1 MKTTVLKFFTLSAA
15 IFAFSTI
22 SFGQDTSTGTAN
34 AGANIITPISIVK
47 VTDINF
53 GDLVPS
59 ATTAVTVVMDQTGSI
74 TSDAQYFLANS
85 STDRTAASF
94 TITGAAGHAYKI
106 NCPATI
112 DLVGPVV
119 GPGAAEMTLTFNP
132 SLAINGSTLELTGG
146 TQTLNLGGSLALA
159 ANQTA
164 GAYSAE
170 FNVTVAYE

>member
-22 SFGQDTSTGTAN
+22 SFGQDTSTGTVN
-34 AGANIITPISIVK
+34 ASANIITPISIVK

-59 ATTAVTVVMDQTGSI
+59 ATTAVTVVMGQTGSI

-85 STDRTAASF
+85 STARTAASF
-94 TITGAAGHAYKI
+94 TITGAADHAYKI

-112 DLVGPVV
+112 DLVGP
-119 GPGAAEMTLTFNP
+119 GAAKMTLTFDP
-132 SLAINGSTLELTGG
+132 SLAIDGTSLTMPETG
-146 TQTLNLGGSLALA
+146 TQNLSLGGSLALA
-159 ANQTA
+159 QNQQA
-164 GAYSAE
+164 GTYTVN

>member
-22 SFGQDTSTGTAN
+22 SFGQDTSTAAAN

-47 VTDINF
+47 VKDINF

-94 TITGAAGHAYKI
+94 TITGAADHTYKI

-112 DLVGPVV
+112 DLVGP
-119 GPGAAEMTLTFNP
+119 GEAKMTLTFNA
-132 SLAINGSTLELTGG
+132 SLAIDGTPLTLTGG
-146 TQTLNLGGSLALA
+146 TQTLYLGGSLALGT
-159 ANQTA
+159 NQTA
-164 GAYSAE
+164 GAYSKE

>member
-22 SFGQDTSTGTAN
+22 SFGQDTSTAAAN

-85 STDRTAASF
+85 STPRTAASF
-94 TITGAAGHAYKI
+94 TITGEAGHPYKI
-106 NCPATI
+106 NCPTTI
-112 DLVGPVV
+112 ALA
-119 GPGAAEMTLTFNP
+119 GPGDDMTLTFNSSLA
-132 SLAINGSTLELTGG
+132 SLAIDGTPLTLTGG

>member
-1 MKTTVLKFFTLSAA
+1 MKTTLK
-15 IFAFSTI
+15 IFALSVALFGINNI
-22 SFGQDTSTGTAN
+22 SFGQDTSTAAAN
-34 AGANIITPISIVK
+34 ADANIITPISILK
-47 VTDINF
+47 VNDINF

-85 STDRTAASF
+85 STPRTAASF
-94 TITGAAGHAYKI
+94 TISGEAGHAYKI
-106 NCPATI
+106 NCPTTI
-112 DLVGPVV
+112 ALE
-119 GPGAAEMTLTFNP
+119 GPGDDMTLTFNP
-132 SLAINGSTLELTGG
+132 SLAIGTSLILTGG

>member
-1 MKTTVLKFFTLSAA
+1 MKTTILKFFTLSAA
-15 IFAFSTI
+15 IFAFSNI
-22 SFGQDTSTGTAN
+22 SFGQDTSTAAAN

-59 ATTAVTVVMDQTGSI
+59 LTTPVNVVMNQTGTI
-74 TSDAQYFLANS
+74 TSDAQYFLATS
-85 STDRTAASF
+85 STPRTAASF
-94 TITGAAGHAYKI
+94 TITGAADHAYKI

-112 DLVGPVV
+112 DLE
-119 GPGAAEMTLTFNP
+119 GPGEAEMTLTFNP
-132 SLAINGSTLELTGG
+132 SLAIDGSPLALTGG

>member
-1 MKTTVLKFFTLSAA
+1 MKTTILKFFTLSAA
-15 IFAFSTI
+15 IFAFSNI
-22 SFGQDTSTGTAN
+22 SFGQDTSTAAAN

-59 ATTAVTVVMDQTGSI
+59 TEESVIVKMEQDGTISSA
-74 TSDAQYFLANS
+74 AQYYL
-85 STDRTAASF
+85 STGTRTAASF
-94 TITGAAGHAYKI
+94 KISGEADHTYKI
-106 NCPATI
+106 NCPTTI
-112 DLVGPVV
+112 ALE
-119 GPGAAEMTLTFNP
+119 GPGDDMTLTFNSSWA
-132 SLAINGSTLELTGG
+132 SLAIDGTPLTLTDG

>member
-85 STDRTAASF
+85 STPRTAASF
-94 TITGAAGHAYKI
+94 TISGAAGHAYKI
-106 NCPATI
+106 NCPTTI
-112 DLVGPVV
+112 ALE
-119 GPGAAEMTLTFNP
+119 GPGDDMTLTFNA
-132 SLAINGSTLELTGG
+132 SLAIDGTPLTLTGG

-164 GAYSAE
+164 GAYSKE

>member
-1 MKTTVLKFFTLSAA
+1 MKTTILKFFTLSAA

-59 ATTAVTVVMDQTGSI
+59 ATEPVTVVMDQTGSI

-85 STDRTAASF
+85 STPRTAASF
-94 TITGAAGHAYKI
+94 TISGKAGHAYKI
-106 NCPATI
+106 NCPTTI
-112 DLVGPVV
+112 ALK
-119 GPGAAEMTLTFNP
+119 GPGDDMTLTFNA
-132 SLAINGSTLELTGG
+132 SLAIDGTSLTLTGG
-146 TQTLNLGGSLALA
+146 TQTLNLGGSLALGT
-159 ANQTA
+159 NQTA
-164 GAYSAE
+164 GAYSKE

>member
-1 MKTTVLKFFTLSAA
+1 MKTTLK
-15 IFAFSTI
+15 IFALTVALFGITNI
-22 SFGQDTSTGTAN
+22 SFGQDTSTAAVN
-34 AGANIITPISIVK
+34 ASAKIITPISIVK
-47 VTDINF
+47 VKDINF

-85 STDRTAASF
+85 STPRTAASF
-94 TITGAAGHAYKI
+94 TISGEAGHAYKI
-106 NCPATI
+106 NCPTTI
-112 DLVGPVV
+112 ALE
-119 GPGAAEMTLTFNP
+119 GPGNNMTLTFSP
-132 SLAINGSTLELTGG
+132 SLAIDGTSLTLTGG

>member
-1 MKTTVLKFFTLSAA
+1 MKTTILKFFTLSAA

-22 SFGQDTSTGTAN
+22 SFGQDTSTETAN

-47 VTDINF
+47 VKDINF

-59 ATTAVTVVMDQTGSI
+59 LSTAVTVVMNQSGTI

-85 STDRTAASF
+85 STSRTAASF
-94 TITGAAGHAYKI
+94 TISGKADHAYKI

-112 DLVGPVV
+112 DLVGP
-119 GPGAAEMTLTFNP
+119 GEAKMTLTFDA
-132 SLAINGSTLELTGG
+132 SLAIDGTPLTLTGG

-164 GAYSAE
+164 GAYSKE

>member
-1 MKTTVLKFFTLSAA
+1 MKTTILKFFTLSAA

-53 GDLVPS
+53 GELVPS

-85 STDRTAASF
+85 STPRTAVNKLYSLSQVR
-94 TITGAAGHAYKI
+94 KV
-106 NCPATI
+106 NLLRLLLPA
-112 DLVGPVV
+112 DGVV
-119 GPGAAEMTLTFNP
+119 SIESGEKFNEH
-132 SLAINGSTLELTGG
+132 NG
-146 TQTLNLGGSLALA
+146 
-159 ANQTA
+159 
-164 GAYSAE
+164 
-170 FNVTVAYE
+170 F

>member
-1 MKTTVLKFFTLSAA
+1 MKTTILKFFTLSAA

-34 AGANIITPISIVK
+34 ASANIITPISIVK

-85 STDRTAASF
+85 STPRTAASF
-94 TITGAAGHAYKI
+94 TISGAAGHAYKI

-112 DLVGPVV
+112 DLVGP
-119 GPGAAEMTLTFNP
+119 GEAKMTLTFNA
-132 SLAINGSTLELTGG
+132 SLAIDGSPLELTGG

>member
-1 MKTTVLKFFTLSAA
+1 MKTTVLKFFTLSVA
-15 IFAFSTI
+15 IFAFTNI
-22 SFGQDTSTGTAN
+22 SFGQDTSTGTAS

-59 ATTAVTVVMDQTGSI
+59 LSTAVTVVMDQSGTI

-85 STDRTAASF
+85 STPRTAASF
-94 TITGAAGHAYKI
+94 TITGEAGHTYKI
-106 NCPATI
+106 NCPETI
-112 DLVGPVV
+112 DLE
-119 GPGAAEMTLTFNP
+119 GPGDDMTLTFNP
-132 SLAINGSTLELTGG
+132 SLAIDGSSLTLTGG

-164 GAYSAE
+164 GAYTGT
-170 FNVTVAYE
+170 FDVTVAYE